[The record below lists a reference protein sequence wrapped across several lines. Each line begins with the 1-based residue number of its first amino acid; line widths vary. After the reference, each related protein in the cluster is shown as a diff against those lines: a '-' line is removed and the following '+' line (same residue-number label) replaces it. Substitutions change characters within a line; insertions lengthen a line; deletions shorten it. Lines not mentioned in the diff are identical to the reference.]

1 MASAV
6 ATRARSRT
14 RSSSER
20 FGSGWVSAA
29 LERRKARIELGTEG
43 VELSLSGGGEVLS
56 DRFGQRRQPVE
67 RRRDCG
73 SR

>member
-1 MASAV
+1 LG
-6 ATRARSRT
+6 
-14 RSSSER
+14 ER
-20 FGSGWVSAA
+20 R
-29 LERRKARIELGTEG
+29 LERRKARVELGTEG

-56 DRFGQRRQPVE
+56 DRFGQGRQPVE